1 MSIKELT
8 VNTVLKSAESG
19 HLHRV
24 LWVSA
29 DKTEIYTFD
38 METLAIPSL
47 AEYSSVQKQ
56 VAEGV
61 FTIEDS
67 DPYIA
72 VTAED
77 ALTDKE
83 KKSRDE
89 IWEIMGAAVM
99 DEPRIFTK
107 RGRGEIV
114 AEVANASGKTR
125 KVVYQ
130 YLKTYWKRGKTR
142 DAFVPL
148 FRSRGAPG
156 RERSP
161 GDSKRG
167 RPRKYDDGVGVN
179 VDDGIKEIFKK
190 SADKYYNTRKENTL
204 QHAYDM
210 MIKDHYTLFKQQS
223 DGKTK
228 AELVSEEK
236 IPTIAQFRYWYSK
249 MYGEK
254 EKLIKRKGETKFNL
268 DHRAVTGKSDYGVMG
283 PGAKYEIDATIGDIY
298 LVSRFNRA
306 DIIGRPVLYFVV
318 DMFSRMVTGMYVGLE
333 GPSWVGMMMSIANA
347 ACDKVAYCAEY
358 GIEITE
364 EEWPCRG
371 VPGAIRGDR
380 GELMSKFAD
389 TLVNALNVRI
399 ESAPPFRA
407 DMKGIV
413 EQQFNKINRVAVSFL
428 PGHVKKDEKE
438 RGGQDYRL
446 EAILDIQQFTKI
458 MIECVLY
465 HNNRHLLEDFERTEE
480 MITDNIAPIPLDM
493 WNWGI
498 THRFGALRSFPEETV
513 KLALMPVDTA
523 TVTVKGIRFKGLYYL
538 CERAATED
546 WFETARA
553 KGSWKINISYDPR
566 NMNTIY
572 IRETDGT
579 VNICW
584 LAEWQEKYQGKCLYE
599 IDFLHEAEKLMQHK
613 NAPNKTISKIE
624 LSVVI
629 DEVISEA
636 QEMARQTVV
645 PKSKSERTNN
655 IRENR
660 RNEKE
665 INRQSEVF
673 SLAAEEPVETAKLPE
688 SLPEDGEPIS
698 PTLALIKKMQEERF
712 NG

>member
-8 VNTVLKSAESG
+8 VNMVLKSAESG

-29 DKTEIYTFD
+29 DKTELYVFD
-38 METLAIPSL
+38 METLAIPEL
-47 AEYSSVQKQ
+47 AEYSAVQKQ
-56 VAEGV
+56 IAEGV
-61 FTIEDS
+61 LTVEDS
-67 DPYIA
+67 DPYIV
-72 VTAED
+72 VTAENT
-77 ALTDKE
+77 LTDKE

-107 RGRGEIV
+107 SGRGEIV
-114 AEVANASGKTR
+114 TGVANASGKTR
-125 KVVYQ
+125 KAIYQ

-142 DAFVPL
+142 GAFIPR
-148 FRSRGAPG
+148 FHSRGAPG
-156 RERSP
+156 KERSP
-161 GDSKRG
+161 GESKRG
-167 RPRKYDDGVGVN
+167 RPRKYDDGVGIN

-190 SADKYYNTRKENTL
+190 SVDKYYNTRKENTL

-210 MIKDHYTLFKQQS
+210 MIKEHYTLFKQQP

-228 AELVSEEK
+228 VELVSNEK
-236 IPTIAQFRYWYSK
+236 IPTIAQFRYWYGK
-249 MYGEK
+249 MYNEK
-254 EKLIKRKGETKFNL
+254 EKLMKRKGEAKFNL
-268 DHRAVTGKSDYGVMG
+268 NHRAVTGKSDYGIMG

-347 ACDKVAYCAEY
+347 ACDKVKYCAEY

-389 TLVNALNVRI
+389 TLVNALNVRV

-413 EQQFNKINRVAVSFL
+413 EQQFNKINRAAVSFL

-446 EAILDIQQFTKI
+446 EAILDIHQFTKI

-480 MITDNIAPIPLDM
+480 MISDNIAPIPIDM
-493 WNWGI
+493 WNWG
-498 THRFGALRSFPEETV
+498 TAHRFGALRSFPEETV
-513 KLALMPVDTA
+513 KLALMPADTA
-523 TVTVKGIRFKGLYYL
+523 SVTLKGIKFKGLYYL
-538 CERAATED
+538 CERAATEH

-553 KGSWKINISYDPR
+553 KGSWKVNISYDPR

-572 IRETDGT
+572 IREPDGT
-579 VNICW
+579 VDICW
-584 LAEWQEKYQGKCLYE
+584 LAEWQEKYQGRCLYE
-599 IDFLHEAEKLMQHK
+599 IDFLHEAEKLTQHK
-613 NAPNKTISKIE
+613 NIPDKIISKIE
-624 LSVVI
+624 LSVAI
-629 DEVISEA
+629 DEIISEA

-645 PKSKSERTNN
+645 PKSKSERTKN
-655 IRENR
+655 ILDNR

-665 INRQSEVF
+665 VNRQSEAF
-673 SLAAEEPVETAKLPE
+673 SLDAEEPVEAAELPE
-688 SLPEDGEPIS
+688 IIPEDDEPIS